1 MPIGPFPK
9 ERMKFFEGRVALI
22 TGGGSGIGRAAA
34 LAFARDGARV
44 VIADL
49 SVETGAA
56 AVRAITSGGGEAFFV
71 KTDVSKAQDV
81 ERLVSKAVEA
91 YGRLDFALNNA
102 GIGGNYG
109 PTADWPEAEWDRII
123 NTNLKSVWL
132 CMKYE
137 ILQMLKQR
145 AGAIVNTAAAVVL
158 KPIPGSCGY
167 GASKAAVVQI
177 TKTAAVEYAGSG
189 IRINAIAP
197 GGTRTPMIEELLA
210 KRPGSDKNPYPI
222 GRIGEPEEIAE
233 AVLWLCSDAA
243 SYVLGAL
250 LTIDG
255 GLSIT

>member
-1 MPIGPFPK
+1 
-9 ERMKFFEGRVALI
+9 MKPFEGKVALV

-34 LAFARDGARV
+34 LAFARNGARV

-49 SVETGAA
+49 SNETGAA
-56 AVRAITSGGGEAFFV
+56 TVQVIKDAGGEGFFV
-71 KTDVSKAQDV
+71 REDVSEAVDV
-81 ERLVSKAVEA
+81 ERLVKRAVEA
-91 YGRLDFALNNA
+91 YGRLDLAFNNA

-132 CMKYE
+132 CMKFE
-137 ILQMLKQR
+137 ILQMLKQQR
-145 AGAIVNTAAAVVL
+145 GTIVNTAAAVVL
-158 KPIPGSCGY
+158 KPMPGSCGY
-167 GASKAAVVQI
+167 GAAKAGIVQI
-177 TKTAAVEYAGSG
+177 TRTAALEYAGSG

-197 GGTRTPMIEELLA
+197 GGTRTPMMGDLLA
-210 KRPGSDKNPYPI
+210 KRPKTDKNPYPI
-222 GRIGEPEEIAE
+222 GRIAEPEEIAE

-243 SYVLGAL
+243 SYVVGSL

>member
-1 MPIGPFPK
+1 MKPFAGK
-9 ERMKFFEGRVALI
+9 VALI

-34 LAFARDGARV
+34 MAFARDNARV

-49 SVETGAA
+49 SEE
-56 AVRAITSGGGEAFFV
+56 GGERTAQMIKDAGGEGFFV
-71 KTDVSKAQDV
+71 KADVSQAGDVQRLV
-81 ERLVSKAVEA
+81 ERAVEV
-91 YGRLDFALNNA
+91 YGRLDLAVNNA

-109 PTADWPEAEWDRII
+109 PTADWAEAEWDRII

-132 CMKYE
+132 CMKFE
-137 ILQMLKQR
+137 ILQMLKQQ
-145 AGAIVNTAAAVVL
+145 GGTIVNTAAAVVL

-167 GASKAAVVQI
+167 GAAKAGIVQI
-177 TKTAAVEYAGSG
+177 TKTAALEYAGSG

-210 KRPGSDKNPYPI
+210 KRPKTDKSPYPI
-222 GRIGEPEEIAE
+222 GRIAEPEEIAE

-243 SYVLGAL
+243 SFVVGAL